1 MKIRAMKHRMLKRD
15 HSLLLSLY
23 PSSFFALYRAEKL
36 MKIGRKIDCSS
47 IDSRNLNKCYSAPII
62 RTRE

>member
-1 MKIRAMKHRMLKRD
+1 MKIRAMKHRVLKRD

-23 PSSFFALYRAEKL
+23 PSSFLALYRAEKL

-47 IDSRNLNKCYSAPII
+47 IDSRNLNK
-62 RTRE
+62 